1 MNMRFAISAEEKLE
15 NTLRYLAN
23 VESLNSLK
31 YQFREYETAIDKYI
45 VPVWEAIYN
54 VLAPDYMKHPS
65 TKEES
70 KHIIDQ
76 TNNRWEFP
84 NCYVGADGKHSGIIY
99 PKYSRSQFYNY
110 KGICSIMLF
119 VFVDYGYKFLIAKIG
134 C

>member
-1 MNMRFAISAEEKLE
+1 MRLAISAEEKLE
-15 NTLRYLAN
+15 NILRYLAN

-31 YQFREYETAIDKYI
+31 YQFHEHETAIGKYI
-45 VPVWEAIYN
+45 VPIWEAIYI
-54 VLAPDYMKHPS
+54 VLAPDFMKHSS

-110 KGICSIMLF
+110 KGICSIMLS

>member
-1 MNMRFAISAEEKLE
+1 MRFAISAEEKLE

-23 VESLNSLK
+23 VESLNSLI

>member
-31 YQFREYETAIDKYI
+31 YQFREYETAIGKYI

>member
-1 MNMRFAISAEEKLE
+1 
-15 NTLRYLAN
+15 
-23 VESLNSLK
+23 
-31 YQFREYETAIDKYI
+31 
-45 VPVWEAIYN
+45 
-54 VLAPDYMKHPS
+54 MKHPS